1 VNTTA
6 HPELGFYALG
16 GQPESPRVI
25 VDEIRHAEALGLGH
39 AFISER
45 FNTKE
50 ACTLSGAAAAVSEH
64 IGIATGATNHNTRH
78 PMVTAAYALTMH
90 GMSNGRFTLGLG
102 RGVPPLQD
110 AFGMPRITTAQMEDF
125 VGVMRRLFRG
135 ETIVGH
141 DGPIGKYPA
150 LRLGQDYD
158 VDIPMGMVA
167 FAPNSLELA
176 GRVMDQVIL
185 HTFFTDETLAR
196 CVKTVKSSA
205 ERAGRNPDDVKVWSC
220 LATIVDHIP
229 EETRLRKLVGRLA
242 TYLQGYGDLMVRTNR
257 WDPEVLQRFREDV
270 VVKSFSEGGLQVI
283 DSPTTTVDQLEH
295 IAGLL
300 PPEWTAPAAT
310 GSPQNCV
317 ATIGE
322 QLALGADGVI
332 LHGATPAELE
342 PIVDAYRARTPGD
355 PGVPS

>member
-1 VNTTA
+1 MTTLVR
-6 HPELGFYALG
+6 PELGFYALG
-16 GQPESPRVI
+16 GQPELPRVI
-25 VDEIRHAEALGLGH
+25 VDEIRQAEQLGLGH

-50 ACTLSGAAAAVSEH
+50 ACTLSGAAAAVSET

-78 PMVTAAYALTMH
+78 PMVTAAYALTM
-90 GMSNGRFTLGLG
+90 SRLSQGRFTLGIG

-141 DGPIGKYPA
+141 DGPMGRYPL

-158 VDIPMGMVA
+158 VDIPLGMVA
-167 FAPNSLELA
+167 FARNSLELG

-196 CVKTVKSSA
+196 CVGIVKSSA

-220 LATIVDHIP
+220 LATIGDHLP
-229 EETRLRKLVGRLA
+229 EELRLRKLVGRLA

-257 WDPEVLQRFREDV
+257 WDPKVLQRFRDDAV
-270 VVKSFSEGGLQVI
+270 VRSFYEGGLQAI
-283 DSPTTTVDQLEH
+283 DSPTTPIAKLEH
-295 IAGLL
+295 IASLL
-300 PPEWTAPAAT
+300 PSEWTAPAAT
-310 GSPQNCV
+310 GSPAECV
-317 ATIGE
+317 STIRR
-322 QLALGADGVI
+322 QLSLGADGVI
-332 LHGATPAELE
+332 LHGATPTELE
-342 PIVDAYRARTPGD
+342 PILAAY
-355 PGVPS
+355 

>member
-1 VNTTA
+1 MTTTVR
-6 HPELGFYALG
+6 PELGFYALG
-16 GQPESPRVI
+16 GQPESPRVLI
-25 VDEIRHAEALGLGH
+25 DEIRHAESLGLGH
-39 AFISER
+39 AFLSER

-50 ACTLSGAAAAVSEH
+50 ACTLSGAAAAVSET

-78 PMVTAAYALTMH
+78 PIVTAAYALTMH
-90 GMSNGRFTLGLG
+90 GMSNGRFTLGIG
-102 RGVPPLQD
+102 RGIPPLQD
-110 AFGMPRITTAQMEDF
+110 AFGMSRITTAQMEDF
-125 VGVMRRLFRG
+125 AGVMRRLFRG

-141 DGPIGKYPA
+141 DGPMGRYPL

-167 FAPNSLELA
+167 FAPNSLEMA

-196 CVKTVKSSA
+196 CVQTVKSSA

-220 LATIVDHIP
+220 LATIGDHIP
-229 EETRLRKLVGRLA
+229 EDMRMRKLVGRLA

-257 WDPEVLQRFREDV
+257 WDPQVLQRFRDDAV
-270 VVKSFSEGGLQVI
+270 VRSFHEGGLQAI
-283 DSPTTTVDQLEH
+283 DSPTTPIDKLEH
-295 IAGLL
+295 IATLL
-300 PPEWTAPAAT
+300 PAEWTAPAAT
-310 GSPQNCV
+310 GSAQSCV
-317 ATIGE
+317 ATIRE

-342 PIVDAYRARTPGD
+342 PIVAVY
-355 PGVPS
+355 